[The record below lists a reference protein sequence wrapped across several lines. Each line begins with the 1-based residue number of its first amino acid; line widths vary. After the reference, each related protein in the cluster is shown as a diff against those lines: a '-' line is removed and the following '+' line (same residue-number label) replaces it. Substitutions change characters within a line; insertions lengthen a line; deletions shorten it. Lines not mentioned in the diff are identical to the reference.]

1 MRKIILLVLAIILN
15 FNCYNI
21 YSQVIID
28 PPKLNQLDTLSIL
41 QREPDRFVR
50 GWTCGSPGNM
60 LDSAMNINT
69 YYSYHYDYYNATNN
83 NSTHNLLII
92 NRPGHYES
100 YLVAGRD
107 ENVAFNTQSLYLEPS
122 LQVDT
127 TQNFKPRAND
137 NTGAAMGFLYRD
149 TVVSNDSIDI
159 NGNGYLVLEKN
170 SVTTGSVEVLSN
182 IWKND

>member
-1 MRKIILLVLAIILN
+1 MRKYFILAFIILLN
-15 FNCYNI
+15 NI
-21 YSQVIID
+21 NLFCQDIID

-60 LDSAMNINT
+60 LDSAMYINT
-69 YYSYHYDYYNATNN
+69 YYSYHHDYYNDTNN

-107 ENVAFNTQSLYLEPS
+107 ENVAFNTQSLYLDPA
-122 LQVDT
+122 LNVDT
-127 TQNFKPRAND
+127 TQEFVPASWNKSGAVFGFQNKNS
-137 NTGAAMGFLYRD
+137 TGIID
-149 TVVSNDSIDI
+149 TNE
-159 NGNGYLVLEKN
+159 NGNLIYK
-170 SVTTGSVEVLSN
+170 N
-182 IWKND
+182 IWY